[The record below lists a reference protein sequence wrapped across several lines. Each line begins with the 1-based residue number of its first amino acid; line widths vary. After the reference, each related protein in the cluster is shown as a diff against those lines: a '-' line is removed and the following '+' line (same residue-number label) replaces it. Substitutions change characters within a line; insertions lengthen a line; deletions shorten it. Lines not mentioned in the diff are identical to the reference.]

1 MILKVFDV
9 AAGSC
14 NFIQTSTGKT
24 ELVDFGANFD
34 WSPVNHIYRNYIGQY
49 GQLDRLVL
57 THHHGDH
64 IEDWDNFG
72 SLRPSMVVRRKLTG
86 NYLTACQNGNSSNG
100 QQLAAAFASVFDNW
114 DGTPSSEEVSDEA
127 WGVRIRSRSLT
138 VEQADQ
144 ATSTYNAMVNCCSY
158 VRLYDHDGT
167 KFLLAGDMEKE
178 GMEVLLRNNA
188 SFRQELAGVD
198 VLIAP
203 HHGHRSGFS
212 TELFD
217 AMGKPAVVIASMMS
231 GDDNID
237 SRYSD
242 QNYVRGIPF
251 DDGTTK
257 RLLTTRTHGA
267 ITVESHG
274 GSSSHVTINQR

>member
-34 WSPVNHIYRNYIGQY
+34 WSPVDHIYLNYIDTN

-64 IEDWDNFG
+64 LKDWDNFG
-72 SLRPSMVVRRKLTG
+72 NRRPSMVVQRELTG
-86 NYLTACQNGNSSNG
+86 TYLTACRSSNSDSS
-100 QQLAAAFASVFDNW
+100 QRLAERVASEL
-114 DGTPSSEEVSDEA
+114 SSWTYPVADSLLNETA
-127 WGVRIRSRSLT
+127 WGVRIRVAFLT
-138 VEQADQ
+138 VAQADH
-144 ATSTYNAMVNCCSY
+144 ATSTYNAMANCCSV
-158 VRLYDHDGT
+158 VRLYDHKGT

-188 SFRQELAGVD
+188 SFRQELSGVD
-198 VLIAP
+198 VLVAP
-203 HHGHRSGFS
+203 HHGHSSGFS

-217 AMGKPAVVIASMMS
+217 AMGRPAIVIASMMS
-231 GDDNID
+231 GDDNVAP
-237 SRYSD
+237 RYSD
-242 QNYVRGIPF
+242 QQYVRGVRF
-251 DDGTTK
+251 EDGQVH
-257 RLLTTRTHGA
+257 RLLTTRSHGA
-267 ITVESHG
+267 ITVESHTG
-274 GSSSHVTINQR
+274 GGFYITCDQR